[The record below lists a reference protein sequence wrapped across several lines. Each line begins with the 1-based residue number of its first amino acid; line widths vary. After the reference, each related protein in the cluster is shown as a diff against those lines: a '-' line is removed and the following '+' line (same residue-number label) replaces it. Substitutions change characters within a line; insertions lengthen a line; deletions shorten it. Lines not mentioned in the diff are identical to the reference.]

1 MPPSADQE
9 VSATVSQFWSQFLLP
24 YELICIG
31 ASFGTL
37 STLMA
42 IEVWKITF
50 GMLSPRSP
58 YDWLD
63 LPDDA
68 RKAVTEALQSHAITL

>member
-1 MPPSADQE
+1 MPHSADQE
-9 VSATVSQFWSQFLLP
+9 VSATASQIWSQFLIP

-42 IEVWKITF
+42 IEVWKMTF
-50 GMLSPRSP
+50 AMLSPRTP
-58 YDWLD
+58 YDRLE

-68 RKAVTEALQSHAITL
+68 RKAVTEALQGHATTL